1 MDYRKI
7 IFILR
12 VLSTFNP
19 FERFTY
25 QLPSSPKL
33 AAGGS
38 LLVKE
43 FTDEDFCKVFVVSR
57 RELLK
62 HLLEASINQM
72 QKTIFFNTF
81 GVSLLQLIFHQV

>member
-1 MDYRKI
+1 MDDRKI
-7 IFILR
+7 IFISR

-19 FERFTY
+19 FERFAY

-38 LLVKE
+38 LLVKG
-43 FTDEDFCKVFVVSR
+43 FTDENFCKDFVVSR
-57 RELLK
+57 HELLK
-62 HLLEASINQM
+62 HLLEASINQL

-81 GVSLLQLIFHQV
+81 GVSLL